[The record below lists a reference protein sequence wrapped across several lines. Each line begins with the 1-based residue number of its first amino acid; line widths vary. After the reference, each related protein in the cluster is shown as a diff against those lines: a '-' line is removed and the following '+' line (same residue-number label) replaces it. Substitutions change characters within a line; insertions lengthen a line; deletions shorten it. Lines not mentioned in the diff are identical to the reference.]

1 MSDEVVLTPDQRT
14 VWGEETI
21 RTESKATYYLSLR
34 GV

>member
-14 VWGEETI
+14 VWGEEII
-21 RTESKATYYLSLR
+21 RTEGKATYYLSLR